1 MPERTAAYISQ
12 LDDHYGELTVR
23 ETLEF
28 AARVQGGRLGEPIV
42 RSELFLGSEGVW
54 GRKAY
59 GEKWRM
65 ERMQRQERP
74 VPAMIASGSGSA
86 PVEHGWLYCI
96 HPACPAD
103 CTFLAWAALQIWSTS
118 WRRSRKSRASP
129 QTQTF

>member
-1 MPERTAAYISQ
+1 MPPALRRSTSHVQVTAAELTYNGQGLDAFVPERTAAYISQ

-74 VPAMIASGSGSA
+74 VPAMIASGSGSEGDLCVA
-86 PVEHGWLYCI
+86 GGG
-96 HPACPAD
+96 
-103 CTFLAWAALQIWSTS
+103 
-118 WRRSRKSRASP
+118 
-129 QTQTF
+129 